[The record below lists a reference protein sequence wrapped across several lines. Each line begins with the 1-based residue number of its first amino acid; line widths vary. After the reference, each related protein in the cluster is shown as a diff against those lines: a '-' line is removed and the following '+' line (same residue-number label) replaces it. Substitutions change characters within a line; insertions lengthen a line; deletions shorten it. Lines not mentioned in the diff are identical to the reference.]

1 MLTFIRMKEGIN
13 YTAGFIRNNYM
24 NGVNSGK
31 LVLKAMW
38 KFPYKTTD

>member
-1 MLTFIRMKEGIN
+1 MLTFIRK
-13 YTAGFIRNNYM
+13 ALIRNNYM

-38 KFPYKTTD
+38 NFPYKTTD